1 LNALRGLLSRPLEAV
16 LFDFD
21 GTLVD
26 SVPDLAV
33 SVDATLAHFGA
44 QPVGEAQVRDWVG
57 RGAWQL
63 IRQACDGVITDPDR
77 VEQAYGHFL
86 QHYAEQCAHNPCLY
100 PGVAEGLAEIQ
111 SQVPTALVTNKPMS
125 FTKTM
130 LDALGLEFSVVL
142 GGDSVA
148 VKKPDP
154 SMLLTACSTM
164 QVDPAGCVMIGDSSN
179 DSEAARAAGMPV
191 ALFSGGYNHGNAVE
205 LAAPD
210 LIYHQFNELLQ

>member
-1 LNALRGLLSRPLEAV
+1 MNALRGLLSRPLEAV

-63 IRQACDGVITDPDR
+63 IRQACDGVITDSDL

-86 QHYAEQCAHNPCLY
+86 QHMPSNARTILVCT
-100 PGVAEGLAEIQ
+100 LA
-111 SQVPTALVTNKPMS
+111 
-125 FTKTM
+125 
-130 LDALGLEFSVVL
+130 
-142 GGDSVA
+142 
-148 VKKPDP
+148 
-154 SMLLTACSTM
+154 
-164 QVDPAGCVMIGDSSN
+164 
-179 DSEAARAAGMPV
+179 
-191 ALFSGGYNHGNAVE
+191 
-205 LAAPD
+205 
-210 LIYHQFNELLQ
+210 